1 MTVYVDRLENWGW
14 KLRGREVQS
23 CHLFTDT
30 VELDALHAV
39 AKAIGMK
46 RSWLQDK
53 PAAPHY
59 DLTPSRRLA
68 AIAAGAVEVD
78 RHAAVQ
84 IWRERRQA
92 VAELEAARR

>member
-1 MTVYVDRLENWGW
+1 MTVYVDRLESWGW

-30 VELDALHAV
+30 VELDALHQLAHD
-39 AKAIGMK
+39 IGMK
-46 RSWLQDK
+46 RSWFQNK
-53 PAAPHY
+53 PTAPHY
-59 DLTPSRRLA
+59 DLTPGRRA
-68 AIAAGAVEVD
+68 AAVAAGAVEVD

-92 VAELEAARR
+92 VRELEAAQR